1 MGNKK
6 AFLGY
11 DLGDGESIT
20 DIVVTDTDLPSRTVR
35 TDFSDMPMPDCEKPG
50 EALPTIFARDRDG
63 EIIFAHSIQNDP
75 ESAVDIRINFKRRPT
90 DLIEN
95 LNEEKRKRLLRLFK
109 DRKEWPGQTE
119 CPECHT
125 VKMDEFRSSAVTFTN
140 AVFSDRQ
147 YCERIRSLTD
157 GCSEIVFCAGHPT
170 RWDDLDAAIYKAIL
184 QTSVLG
190 KGTYANLPS
199 SIVMAA
205 ESRAAFL
212 YVKDQ
217 KKVDRLKSG
226 ESALLIDVGSS
237 TIDLTAMT
245 ADSRNHQYNSGN
257 NYLGARGI
265 DLIIRDWYLE
275 QLMRDR
281 ENLIVYQELMAANPS
296 LNHGLTL
303 LCRRA
308 KEQVCSYKNGKSRI
322 YFGLFRPVL
331 LTAAELDR
339 MLREVPVAD
348 VLRKYADLPSRET
361 GQMAGKSW
369 NTLFYE
375 FLHTELLRMQ
385 REKIKIGRVILTGS
399 ASKVPIVAETVRSVF
414 RDLPE
419 TALFFDMDPSRT
431 ISKGLALV
439 GPSNDKSLAFQ
450 LDVSHVLRS
459 EVPEIVRR
467 NLPRLFEEL
476 SQLIGGI
483 MESIVIAEA
492 EKWRIGAYR
501 TFGDMNSAIEAELA
515 PQRLE
520 PRIRDRI
527 INIFGGWC
535 GNVIGKDIAL
545 SLKKI
550 CEKNAVSEFS
560 VDHLSFMTAGNSLIR
575 KSSEIIM
582 GSATKTAMNEMTVSI
597 CNRIIAMIVLLLLVV
612 PGFNVVALVGGGGAV
627 LLNALRNREEGADNR
642 VAEFMMDKNI
652 PTPMRRVITMDT
664 IRQKVGDADIKGSCK
679 AAFMARN
686 NQESVLSAVLDSL
699 GGQVQEKMDEIKY
712 VIESA

>member
-20 DIVVTDTDLPSRTVR
+20 DIVVIDTGLPDRTVH

-50 EALPTIFARDRDG
+50 EPLPTIFARDRDG

-75 ESAVDIRINFKRRPT
+75 EAAVDIRINFKRRPT

-95 LNEEKRKRLLRLFK
+95 LTKEKREHLLRLFT
-109 DRKEWPGQTE
+109 DRTEWPDRAE
-119 CPECHT
+119 CPECNT
-125 VKMDEFRSSAVTFTN
+125 VKMDEFRFSAVTFTN
-140 AVFSDRQ
+140 AIFDDRQ
-147 YCERIRSLTD
+147 YRERIRSLTD
-157 GCSEIVFCAGHPT
+157 GCGEIVFCAGHPT
-170 RWDDLDAAIYKAIL
+170 RWDDLDAAIYKTIL

-217 KKVDRLKSG
+217 KRIDRLKPG

-257 NYLGARGI
+257 NYLGARGV
-265 DLIIRDWYLE
+265 DLMIRDWYLE

-296 LNHGLTL
+296 LNQGLTL

-322 YFGLFRPVL
+322 YFGLFRPVQ
-331 LTAAELDR
+331 LTAADLGR

-348 VLRKYADLPSRET
+348 VLRKYTDLPPREAE
-361 GQMAGKSW
+361 QMAGKSW
-369 NTLFYE
+369 KSLFEE
-375 FLHTELLRMQ
+375 FMRAELQMMQ

-399 ASKVPIVAETVRSVF
+399 ASKMPVVEETVRSVF
-414 RDLPE
+414 QDLPE

-450 LDVSHVLRS
+450 LDVSQVLRE

-476 SQLIGGI
+476 SRFVGETI
-483 MESIVIAEA
+483 EPIVIAEA
-492 EKWRIGAYR
+492 EKWRTGAYR
-501 TFGDMNSAIEAELA
+501 TFGDMNTAIEAELA

-520 PRIRDRI
+520 PRLRDKI
-527 INIFGGWC
+527 ENLFGDWC
-535 GNVIGKDIAL
+535 VNVIGKDIAL

-550 CEKNAVSEFS
+550 CEKNGVSEFS
-560 VDHLSFMTAGNSLIR
+560 VDNLNFMAAGNSLIR

-612 PGFNVVALVGGGGAV
+612 PGANAVALIGGGGA
-627 LLNALRNREEGADNR
+627 LLWNALRNREEGADNR

-652 PTPMRRVITMDT
+652 PNPMRRVISMDT
-664 IRQKVGDADIKGSCK
+664 IR
-679 AAFMARN
+679 
-686 NQESVLSAVLDSL
+686 
-699 GGQVQEKMDEIKY
+699 
-712 VIESA
+712 

>member
-1 MGNKK
+1 M
-6 AFLGY
+6 
-11 DLGDGESIT
+11 
-20 DIVVTDTDLPSRTVR
+20 
-35 TDFSDMPMPDCEKPG
+35 
-50 EALPTIFARDRDG
+50 
-63 EIIFAHSIQNDP
+63 
-75 ESAVDIRINFKRRPT
+75 
-90 DLIEN
+90 
-95 LNEEKRKRLLRLFK
+95 
-109 DRKEWPGQTE
+109 
-119 CPECHT
+119 
-125 VKMDEFRSSAVTFTN
+125 TFTN
-140 AVFSDRQ
+140 AIFSEDSYRQ
-147 YCERIRSLTD
+147 RIRGAVS
-157 GCSEIVFCAGHPT
+157 GCKEIVFCVGHPT
-170 RWDDLDAAIYKAIL
+170 RWDDLDVAIYKTIL
-184 QTSVLG
+184 RTSILG
-190 KGTYANLPS
+190 KGSYEGVPS
-199 SIVMAA
+199 SLVMSE

-212 YVKDQ
+212 YVRDQ
-217 KKVDRLKSG
+217 GKNDRLEKGS
-226 ESALLIDVGSS
+226 SALLIDVGSS
-237 TIDLTAMT
+237 TIDITAMSPE
-245 ADSRNHQYNSGN
+245 SRNHQYNSGN

-265 DLIIRDWYLE
+265 DLIIRDWYLD
-275 QLMRDR
+275 QLLKDR
-281 ENLIVYQELMAANPS
+281 ENLAVYQEL
-296 LNHGLTL
+296 
-303 LCRRA
+303 
-308 KEQVCSYKNGKSRI
+308 VCSYKNGKSRI

-348 VLRKYADLPSRET
+348 VLRKYTDLPSRET

-375 FLHTELLRMQ
+375 FLYTELLRMQ

-450 LDVSHVLRS
+450 LDVSHVLRN

-612 PGFNVVALVGGGGAV
+612 PGFNVVAFVGGGGAV

-642 VAEFMMDKNI
+642 MAEFMMDKNI